1 MKPDSG
7 GIENTDSY
15 CQGEQKSSKE
25 KGHISYDDDDDIPLV
40 YLISKKL
47 RLRLRTELCQPLAMI
62 VPKSQENPVSD
73 SPVKTPC
80 VPPSNLI
87 EIDDNVVETKKD
99 SKWKRN
105 VSKEQGI
112 VSKSVKKSGSNEDFD
127 DDIEVIAE
135 NCKARIKSFKK
146 RSVIRGQVITGF
158 GRNKMGEL
166 LVLLQAQ
173 GWSALFLQV
182 EVLSTI
188 LGVPNVGWCHYVKR
202 TWPPLEGLP
211 SALEISR
218 RFVNDPMLEDYTRV
232 DKRAMRPLHKLLFDI
247 VHKIILPRKHK
258 RTEANYLDLTLME
271 LLISQVQINLPQL
284 ILSHIHRISVH
295 DDNDHG
301 LGYGFWLGEGEEI
314 AALKVSHSA
323 AMDQLHISYGLENAG
338 LVEENSR
345 LKEEIA
351 TTQATLE
358 TERTSNSAHLKY
370 IVDLLAKGSPSSSSC
385 VPPSI

>member
-1 MKPDSG
+1 MFVDSFGVTHPAYTLMEEAETQGEERNQNMEPDSG

-25 KGHISYDDDDDIPLV
+25 KGHIAYDDDDDIPLV

-73 SPVKTPC
+73 SP
-80 VPPSNLI
+80 
-87 EIDDNVVETKKD
+87 
-99 SKWKRN
+99 
-105 VSKEQGI
+105 
-112 VSKSVKKSGSNEDFD
+112 
-127 DDIEVIAE
+127 
-135 NCKARIKSFKK
+135 
-146 RSVIRGQVITGF
+146 
-158 GRNKMGEL
+158 
-166 LVLLQAQ
+166 
-173 GWSALFLQV
+173 
-182 EVLSTI
+182 
-188 LGVPNVGWCHYVKR
+188 
-202 TWPPLEGLP
+202 
-211 SALEISR
+211 
-218 RFVNDPMLEDYTRV
+218 
-232 DKRAMRPLHKLLFDI
+232 
-247 VHKIILPRKHK
+247 
-258 RTEANYLDLTLME
+258 
-271 LLISQVQINLPQL
+271 
-284 ILSHIHRISVH
+284 
-295 DDNDHG
+295 
-301 LGYGFWLGEGEEI
+301 GEEI